1 MSTRAEVPRRA
12 AVVDIAAMRIAAA
25 AALLAL
31 ASCATARPS
40 QVPEPGP
47 VGDAVASSDLVFF
60 GEEHDDRAQHEYE
73 AWLLATL
80 YDADAGRHP
89 LLLGME
95 MFQRPF
101 QQPLDDYVAGR
112 IDEREML
119 RRTEY
124 FTRWSFDYTF
134 YAPLWRFCRE
144 HGIRVVALNADQAI
158 SRKTGREGISAL
170 TGDERSQVAADI
182 DLNVPKHR
190 ERIVEMFTGGA
201 HKVPE
206 DRLQKLYEAM
216 TLWDETMAESAANA
230 LAAAGPGARML
241 VVAGSG
247 HIKSGTGIPDR
258 LARRVPGL
266 RRTIVVADYPEEGA
280 PSAVTRDADQFVV
293 PFVRHE
299 PPPAPKLGVA
309 FDAAPAPAGMLVQ
322 SVTDGGT
329 ASLAGVKP
337 GDVLAHL
344 GGAPVSDMTDVRY
357 VVDASRTGWRV
368 HGEVIRDGA
377 RVPVEF
383 VMAPPPP
390 APEPAA
396 PKP

>member
-1 MSTRAEVPRRA
+1 MRFA
-12 AVVDIAAMRIAAA
+12 AAMAV
-25 AALLAL
+25 LVL
-31 ASCATARPS
+31 ASCSTPRQQADPAAPD
-40 QVPEPGP
+40 VAE
-47 VGDAVASSDLVFF
+47 AVALSDVVFF
-60 GEEHDDRAQHEYE
+60 GEDHDDRAQHEYE
-73 AWLLATL
+73 AWLLGTIHTAN
-80 YDADAGRHP
+80 AEQRP

-158 SRKTGREGISAL
+158 SRKTGREGLAAL

-182 DLNVPKHR
+182 DLSNAAHR
-190 ERIVEMFTGGA
+190 ERIVGMFTGGA
-201 HKVPE
+201 HRVPE
-206 DRLQKLYEAM
+206 DKLQKLYEAM
-216 TLWDETMAESAANA
+216 TLWDETMAESAAQA
-230 LAAAGPGARML
+230 LVAAGPGARML

-247 HIKSGTGIPDR
+247 HIKTGTGIPDR

-266 RRTIVVADYPEEGA
+266 RRTIVVADAEEEA
-280 PSAVTRDADQFVV
+280 ESSATRSATRDGDQFSV
-293 PFVRHE
+293 PFVRRE
-299 PPPAPKLGVA
+299 PPPAPKLAVM
-309 FDAAPAPAGMLVQ
+309 FDPVPGPAGLLVQ
-322 SVTDGGT
+322 SVVEGGAAAT
-329 ASLAGVKP
+329 AGVQA

-357 VVDASRTGWRV
+357 VVDASSTGTRV
-368 HGEVIRDGA
+368 PGEVIRDGA
-377 RVPVEF
+377 HVPVEF
-383 VMAPPPP
+383 VMAPPPA
-390 APEPAA
+390 APGEAA